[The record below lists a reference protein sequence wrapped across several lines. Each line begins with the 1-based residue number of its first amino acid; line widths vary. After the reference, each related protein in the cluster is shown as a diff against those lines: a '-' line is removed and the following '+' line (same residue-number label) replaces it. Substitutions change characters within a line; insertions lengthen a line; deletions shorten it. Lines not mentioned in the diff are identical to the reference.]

1 MDWERNSSCL
11 INHPSDH
18 IIRLDDVSMSFA
30 AAVALPQHPRCD
42 VGYARVSSSKRMTR
56 DEPFSSWLIP

>member
-18 IIRLDDVSMSFA
+18 IIHLDDDSMSFA
-30 AAVALPQHPRCD
+30 AAVAQAQHPRCD
-42 VGYARVSSSKRMTR
+42 VGYARVSSSKRMMR
-56 DEPFSSWLIP
+56 DEPVSSWLIP